1 LRKLGKDNGMQG
13 WRHQIWLRLKT
24 MWKRPQLDR
33 DLDDEMAFHLSMRES
48 KNRAAGIAAEEAR
61 HAAHRQFGNTMRLK
75 ERNREMWTFFSLETL
90 WQDLRYGA
98 RMLRK
103 NPGFTLTAV
112 LTLALGIGA
121 NTAIFSVVDAV
132 LLRPLPFP
140 ASNQLVR
147 IWESRPQQGDF
158 RNVVNGLNFLDW
170 REQNHSFVSM
180 AAVSVATVNLK
191 INGEPL
197 AVQGLSVSPEFFS
210 VLRATP
216 YLGRTFIAE
225 DGIPGRDKNAI
236 LSYEFWQKQFGGRPD
251 IVGRKLEVSGP
262 AVEIVGVMPRGFSLP
277 NQKAD
282 IWIPM
287 AIVRSKDWEGG
298 RFLTVLGRL
307 RDGVTLREAEQDM
320 ARVGDFTAEQRP
332 DHNKGWS
339 AQVVPLLQDETHE
352 VRRPLLVLL
361 AAVGFVLLIACANV
375 ANLLLMR
382 GTGRQRETAVRAAL
396 GASRTRIVQQL
407 LLEGLLL
414 SVAGTAVGVAFA
426 NWGLRG
432 LLAMIPSSTPL
443 PLIGAIEIDRRVF
456 AFAFIVSVLT
466 AIVFGLAPA
475 LRLSR
480 VNLQDALKQGTSR
493 TGVGGYRILRQSF
506 VVVEIALAFVL
517 MVGAGLML
525 RSFERILS
533 VNPGF
538 AAENVLTL
546 HIFTSPA
553 KYQDA
558 QKRSQYVEQL
568 LREIRNTPG
577 VRSAGSTHFLPMT
590 ERTSDSCFAPA
601 DQPPPKPADAA
612 SARFQI
618 VSSGYFATMG
628 TQLLSGRDFSD
639 RDSFG
644 TPSVMIVNHAFVE
657 EFLPH
662 QDALGKKFWVCWS
675 NPDPA
680 EIVGVVADSRQNDLK
695 EKPQSTI
702 FLPNAQAPMYFADLV
717 VRAQGDPRQ
726 IMRATEMAVHRVDP
740 DQAVSGMQTME
751 SVLSDSVSSPRFQL
765 ALLMIFAGIALVLA
779 MIGVYGVISYSV
791 RQRIPELGIRIAL
804 GARAADIAG
813 MVLRETL
820 FLTAI
825 ALTLGLASALIL
837 TRVLNTL
844 LFEVTPTDPTT
855 LLAVFCLV
863 FCVAALSAFLPASR
877 AMRVDPTIALRHE

>member
-1 LRKLGKDNGMQG
+1 MFSG
-13 WRHQIWLRLKT
+13 WLNETWLRFKAI
-24 MWKRPQLDR
+24 WKRPQLDR
-33 DLDDEMAFHLSMRES
+33 DLEDEVAFHLAMREE
-48 KNRAAGIAAEEAR
+48 KNHLAGIAPEEAR
-61 HAAHRQFGNTMRLK
+61 YAARRQFGNTTSLK
-75 ERNREMWTFFSLETL
+75 ERSLQMWTFFSLETL
-90 WQDLRYGA
+90 WQDLRYGI
-98 RMLRK
+98 RMLRN

-147 IWESRPQQGDF
+147 IWESKPKEGHF

-170 REQNHSFVSM
+170 REQNRSFESM
-180 AAVSVATVNLK
+180 AAISDATVNLK

-210 VLRATP
+210 VLRAAP
-216 YLGRTFIAE
+216 YLGRTFTAE
-225 DGIPGRDKNAI
+225 DGIPGRDRIAI

-251 IVGRKLEVSGP
+251 IIRKRLEVSGP

-277 NQKAD
+277 NNKAEL
-282 IWIPM
+282 WIPL
-287 AIVRSKDWEGG
+287 AIVRSKEWEGG
-298 RFLTVLGRL
+298 RFLTAIGRL

-332 DHNKGWS
+332 DSNRGWS
-339 AQVVPLLQDETHE
+339 AQVVPFLQDETHE

-361 AAVGFVLLIACANV
+361 AAVGFVMLIACANV

-396 GASRTRIVQQL
+396 GASRTRLVQQL

-414 SVAGTAVGVAFA
+414 SFAGTAVGIAFA

-456 AFAFIVSVLT
+456 AFAFIVSFLT
-466 AIVFGLAPA
+466 AIGFGLAPA

-493 TGVGGYRILRQSF
+493 TGVGGHRILRQSF
-506 VVVEIALAFVL
+506 VVIEIALAFVL
-517 MVGAGLML
+517 TVGAGLML
-525 RSFERILS
+525 RSFERLLS

-538 AAENVLTL
+538 EPEHVLTM
-546 HIFTSPA
+546 HIFTSPS
-553 KYQDA
+553 KYRGDL
-558 QKRSQYVEQL
+558 KRSQYVEQVL
-568 LREIRNTPG
+568 HEIRNTPG

-590 ERTSDSCFAPA
+590 ERISSSCFGPA
-601 DQPPPKPADAA
+601 DQPPPKPADAPN
-612 SARFQI
+612 ARFLI
-618 VSSGYFATMG
+618 ISGGYFATMG
-628 TQLLSGRDFSD
+628 TQLLNGRDFSD

-644 TPSVMIVNHAFVE
+644 APSVMIVNHAFVQ
-657 EFLPH
+657 EFLLHEDP
-662 QDALGKKFWVCWS
+662 LGKKFRVCWS

-680 EIVGVVADSRQNDLK
+680 EIVGVVADARHLDLQ
-695 EKPQSTI
+695 EAPQPTI

-726 IMRATEMAVHRVDP
+726 IMRSAEMAVHRVDP

-779 MIGVYGVISYSV
+779 MIGVYGVVSYSV

-804 GARAADIAG
+804 GACAADIAG
-813 MVLRETL
+813 MILRETL
-820 FLTAI
+820 FLAAI
-825 ALTLGLASALIL
+825 ALTLGLACAFIL

-844 LFEVTPTDPTT
+844 LFEVTPTDPAT
-855 LLAVFCLV
+855 LLSVFCLV
-863 FCVAALSAFLPASR
+863 FCVAALAAFLPASR

>member
-1 LRKLGKDNGMQG
+1 MQAWLTQMG
-13 WRHQIWLRLKT
+13 LRLKAL
-24 MWKRPQLDR
+24 WKRPQLDR

-48 KNRAAGIAAEEAR
+48 KNRASGLAAEEAR
-61 HAAHRQFGNTMRLK
+61 YAAHRQFGNTMRVK
-75 ERNREMWTFFSLETL
+75 ERSLEMWTFFSLETL
-90 WQDLRYGA
+90 WQDLRYGL

-103 NPGFTLTAV
+103 NPGFTFTAV

-147 IWESRPQQGDF
+147 IWESKPKEGHF

-170 REQNHSFVSM
+170 REQNRSFESM
-180 AAVSVATVNLK
+180 AAISDATVNLK

-197 AVQGLSVSPEFFS
+197 AVQGLSVSSEFFS
-210 VLRATP
+210 VLRAAP
-216 YLGRTFIAE
+216 CLGRTFTAE
-225 DGIPGRDKNAI
+225 DGIPGRDNNAI

-251 IVGRKLEVSGP
+251 IIGKKLEVSGP
-262 AVEIVGVMPRGFSLP
+262 PVEIVGVMPKGFSLP
-277 NQKAD
+277 NNKAD

-287 AIVRSKDWEGG
+287 AIVRSKDWGEG
-298 RFLTVLGRL
+298 RFLSVLGRL
-307 RDGVTLREAEQDM
+307 RDGVTLTQAEQDM

-332 DHNKGWS
+332 DSNKGWS
-339 AQVVPLLQDETHE
+339 AQVVPFLEDETHE

-407 LLEGLLL
+407 LLEGLIL
-414 SVAGTAVGVAFA
+414 SFAGTAVGIAFA

-432 LLAMIPSSTPL
+432 LLAIIPSSTPL
-443 PLIGAIEIDRRVF
+443 PRIGAIAIDRRVF
-456 AFAFIVSVLT
+456 AFALIVSVLT

-493 TGVGGYRILRQSF
+493 TGVGGHRILRQSF
-506 VVVEIALAFVL
+506 VVIEIALAFVL
-517 MVGAGLML
+517 LVGAGLML
-525 RSFERILS
+525 RSFERLLS

-538 AAENVLTL
+538 EPEHLVTM

-558 QKRSQYVEQL
+558 QKRSQYVENL
-568 LREIRNTPG
+568 LREIRSTPG

-590 ERTSDSCFAPA
+590 ERMSSSCFAPA
-601 DQPPPKPADAA
+601 DQPPPRPADAP
-612 SARFQI
+612 SAHFLI
-618 VSSGYFATMG
+618 ISSGYFATMG
-628 TQLLSGRDFSD
+628 TQLLSGRDFSE

-644 TPSVMIVNHAFVE
+644 TPNVMIVNHAFVD

-662 QDALGKKFWVCWS
+662 QDALGKKFHVCWS

-680 EIVGVVADSRQNDLK
+680 EIVGVVADARHLDLQ
-695 EKPQSTI
+695 EVPQPTI
-702 FLPNAQAPMYFADLV
+702 FLPNAQTPMYFADLV

-726 IMRATEMAVHRVDP
+726 IMRSAEMAVHRVDP
-740 DQAVSGMQTME
+740 DQAVSGIQTME

-765 ALLMIFAGIALVLA
+765 ALLMVFAGIALVLA
-779 MIGVYGVISYSV
+779 MIGVYGVVSYSV

-813 MVLRETL
+813 MILKETL
-820 FLTAI
+820 FLAAI
-825 ALTLGLASALIL
+825 ALTLGLACALIL

-844 LFEVTPTDPTT
+844 LFEVTPTDPAT
-855 LLAVFCLV
+855 LFSVFCLV
-863 FCVAALSAFLPASR
+863 FCVAALAAFLPARR

>member
-1 LRKLGKDNGMQG
+1 MFSEWLNET
-13 WRHQIWLRLKT
+13 WLRVKAL
-24 MWKRPQLDR
+24 WRRSELDR
-33 DLDDEMAFHLSMRES
+33 DLDDELEFHLAMRDE
-48 KNRAAGIAAEEAR
+48 KNRQAGLAAEEAR
-61 HAAHRQFGNTMRLK
+61 YAAHRQFGNTMRVK

-90 WQDLRYGA
+90 WQDLRYGV
-98 RMLRK
+98 RMLGK
-103 NPGFTLTAV
+103 NAGFTASAV

-140 ASNQLVR
+140 ASDHLVR
-147 IWESRPQQGDF
+147 IWESKPKEGYF

-170 REQNHSFVSM
+170 REQNRSFESM
-180 AAVSVATVNLK
+180 AAISDATVNLK

-216 YLGRTFIAE
+216 HLGRTFTAE
-225 DGIPGRDKNAI
+225 DGIPGRDNNAI

-251 IVGRKLEVSGP
+251 IIGKKLEVSGP
-262 AVEIVGVMPRGFSLP
+262 PPEIVGVMPEGFSLP
-277 NQKAD
+277 NNKAD
-282 IWIPM
+282 IWIPL
-287 AIVRSKDWEGG
+287 AIVRTKDWGKG

-307 RDGVTLREAEQDM
+307 RDGVTLAQAEQDM

-332 DHNKGWS
+332 DFNKGWS
-339 AQVVPLLQDETHE
+339 SQVVPFLQDETHE

-382 GTGRQRETAVRAAL
+382 GTGRQREMAVRAAL

-407 LLEGLLL
+407 LLEGLIL
-414 SVAGTAVGVAFA
+414 SFSGTAVGIAFA

-432 LLAMIPSSTPL
+432 LLALIPSSTPL

-456 AFAFIVSVLT
+456 AFAFIVSLLT

-480 VNLQDALKQGTSR
+480 VNLQDALRQGTLRS
-493 TGVGGYRILRQSF
+493 GVGGHRILRQSF
-506 VVVEIALAFVL
+506 VVIEIALAFVL

-525 RSFERILS
+525 RSFEHLLS

-538 AAENVLTL
+538 EPEHVLTM
-546 HIFTSPA
+546 HIFTSPS
-553 KYQDA
+553 KYRDD
-558 QKRSQYVEQL
+558 QKRSQYVEQI

-590 ERTSDSCFAPA
+590 ERISSSCFSPA
-601 DQPPPKPADAA
+601 DQPPPKPADAP
-612 SARFQI
+612 SARFLI
-618 VSSGYFATMG
+618 ISSGYFATMG
-628 TQLLSGRDFSD
+628 TQLLNGRDFSD

-657 EFLPH
+657 EFLSHEDP
-662 QDALGKKFWVCWS
+662 LGKKFHVCWS

-680 EIVGVVADSRQNDLK
+680 EIVGVVADARHLDLQ
-695 EKPQSTI
+695 EAPQPTI
-702 FLPNAQAPMYFADLV
+702 FLPNAQAPMYFANLV

-726 IMRATEMAVHRVDP
+726 ITRSAEMAVHRVNP
-740 DQAVSGMQTME
+740 DQAVSGIQTME
-751 SVLSDSVSSPRFQL
+751 SVLSDSVASPRFQL
-765 ALLMIFAGIALVLA
+765 ALLLIFAGIALVLA
-779 MIGVYGVISYSV
+779 MIGVYGVVSYSV
-791 RQRIPELGIRIAL
+791 RQRIQELGIRIAL

-813 MVLRETL
+813 MILKDVL
-820 FLTAI
+820 FLAVI
-825 ALTLGLASALIL
+825 ALTIGLACALIL
-837 TRVLNTL
+837 TRVLTTL
-844 LFEVTPTDPTT
+844 LFEVTPTDPAT
-855 LLAVFCLV
+855 LLSVTCLV
-863 FCVAALSAFLPASR
+863 FCVATLAAFLPARR
-877 AMRVDPTIALRHE
+877 AMRVDPMLALRDE